1 MKKFQ
6 SVRGMKDILPVQSK
20 AFRSLENI
28 LISCANQYGYQE
40 IRTPILEETDLFI
53 KSIGNGTDIVEKE
66 MFTFTDSKKNSFS
79 MRPEGTAS
87 CARAIIENSL
97 NESINR
103 LWYLGPFF
111 RHERPQKGRYRQFHQ
126 FGAELIGIENYEAD
140 VEIISMVEYIWNTLD
155 INPLLKLNTIGN
167 IDDRKKYIDVLVKYF
182 MKYKND
188 FSESEEN
195 KIKLNP
201 LRILDSKNEKI
212 FGIINSAP
220 KISGYIS
227 NESKKHFD
235 NVLDTLNKKNISFE
249 VDEKLVRGLDYY
261 NKTVFEY
268 VDTFRQTQNTICAGG
283 RYDFL
288 FENLCTNKLPALGF
302 AIGLE
307 RLIEYL
313 EYNVNLKKNYHF
325 FIAVLNEND
334 YLYSQKVADIIRKIS
349 KKYVVS
355 SSYNYS
361 NLKSLLKKANKSSSD
376 YCVIIGEEESKDN
389 SCQIKDM
396 NTGNQEK
403 IKIENIQDYLDK
415 CINNRKQK

>member
-1 MKKFQ
+1 
-6 SVRGMKDILPVQSK
+6 
-20 AFRSLENI
+20 
-28 LISCANQYGYQE
+28 
-40 IRTPILEETDLFI
+40 
-53 KSIGNGTDIVEKE
+53 
-66 MFTFTDSKKNSFS
+66 
-79 MRPEGTAS
+79 
-87 CARAIIENSL
+87 
-97 NESINR
+97 
-103 LWYLGPFF
+103 
-111 RHERPQKGRYRQFHQ
+111 
-126 FGAELIGIENYEAD
+126 
-140 VEIISMVEYIWNTLD
+140 MVEYIWNTLD